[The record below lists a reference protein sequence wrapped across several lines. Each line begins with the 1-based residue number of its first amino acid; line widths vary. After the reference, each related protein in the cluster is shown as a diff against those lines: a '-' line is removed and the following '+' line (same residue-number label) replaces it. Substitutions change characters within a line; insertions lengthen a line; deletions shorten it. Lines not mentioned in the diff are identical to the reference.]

1 MNDSGLPGVDTTPV
15 DWNEELR
22 RIEREFDG
30 LPPEPTPAEQ
40 RARYAEAQRLQRE
53 RERRAGAI
61 GVWLRL
67 LLVAGLAAALFAWPY
82 ARACGSGLLAYMGA
96 GAVVIIGAL
105 WTVFGTWRL
114 RMAKTHVLGLLLLLW
129 GLTFIAAQVLPR
141 VGYPLSDPASPERWR
156 CENTAPVRSG
166 A

>member
-1 MNDSGLPGVDTTPV
+1 MNDSSLPGVDTTPV

-22 RIEREFDG
+22 KIEREFDG
-30 LPPEPTPAEQ
+30 LPPEPTPAEL
-40 RARYAEAQRLQRE
+40 RARYAEQQRRLRE
-53 RERRAGAI
+53 RERRAGTI
-61 GVWLRL
+61 GVWVRL

-82 ARACGSGLLAYMGA
+82 ARACGPGLLAYMGA

-114 RMAKTHVLGLLLLLW
+114 RLAKTHGLALLLLLW

-141 VGYPLSDPASPERWR
+141 VGYALSDPASPESWR
-156 CENTAPVRSG
+156 CVNTAPARIG